1 MRNRLIH
8 KTFFLA
14 ASGLLLLA
22 GPAMAED
29 AGTGTA
35 TSPDP
40 IIAEILLGVSQ
51 HDTDV
56 FGEQRE
62 EGWDVNVEFRF
73 RPFTVLGKPSVVL
86 GGNINTSD
94 DISSGYLALNWSS
107 NRREPGFVVSF
118 SLGAGIHDGE
128 LRDEPVI
135 EERDLGSRVLFYL
148 GLDIGWRF
156 GRHALYL
163 HADHMSN
170 AGLADDNEGLDTFG
184 VRYGFAI

>member
-1 MRNRLIH
+1 MSDPRFRYGVAATLSGMLCLSPAPLHAQDSAPVPPAAPVVSELLI
-8 KTFFLA
+8 
-14 ASGLLLLA
+14 
-22 GPAMAED
+22 
-29 AGTGTA
+29 
-35 TSPDP
+35 
-40 IIAEILLGVSQ
+40 GVSQ

-62 EGWDVNVEFRF
+62 EGWDVNVEIRF
-73 RPFTVLGKPSVVL
+73 RPFPILGNPSVVL

-94 DISSGYLALNWSS
+94 AVSSGYLALNWSS

-118 SLGAGIHDGE
+118 SLGAGVHDGE

-156 GRHALYL
+156 GRHGFYL

-170 AGLADDNEGLDTFG
+170 GGLADDNEGLDTFG
-184 VRYGFAI
+184 VRYGYAF